1 MHQPSLISKV
11 LLSFADN
18 FAEHHHDLSAL
29 LLTPDKHLWLGSDEA
44 STIERLSFIDNENF
58 GEHKQFRVAEFFDL
72 PAPEDEEIDIEGL
85 AYSDY
90 YLWLIGSHSYKRK
103 KPKPDKSD
111 AQNIKR
117 LTKVKSEAN
126 RYIIGRIPLVD
137 GELIRECPHPEN
149 PNVQLSAG
157 KLQVTPQGNLLM
169 EALANDPH
177 LGFFVTAEIP
187 GKDNGFDIE
196 GIEICQ
202 NRIFLGLRGPVLRGW
217 AIILEIE
224 LQSNL
229 PGLLDLKYLG
239 VSGEKYK
246 KHFIYLNGLGIRDLC
261 WDNQDLL
268 ILAGPTMDLDG
279 PVTIYRLQNG
289 LNLDE
294 NVLNYPQAVL
304 DIPYG
309 KGNNHAEGITL
320 FEGITGGRS
329 KRQLCGR
336 SLLVV
341 HDSPA
346 ENRLQGQASII
357 ADVFQL
363 TVNSEQ

>member
-1 MHQPSLISKV
+1 MHHPSLISKI

-18 FAEHHHDLSAL
+18 FAEHHKDLSAL
-29 LLTPDKHLWLGSDEA
+29 LLTPEKHLWLGSDEA
-44 STIERLSFIDNENF
+44 STIERLSFIDDKNF

-72 PAPEDEEIDIEGL
+72 PASEDEEIDIEGL

-103 KPKPDKSD
+103 KPKPHKSD
-111 AQNIKR
+111 EENIKR

-137 GELIRECPHPEN
+137 GELIAECTHPEN
-149 PNVQLSAG
+149 PKLKLSAG
-157 KLQVTPQGNLLM
+157 KLQVTNQGNLLM
-169 EALANDPH
+169 EALANDSH
-177 LGFFVTAEIP
+177 LGFFVKAEIP

-224 LQSNL
+224 LQESNL

-239 VSGEKYK
+239 KSGEKYK

-279 PVTIYRLQNG
+279 PVTVYRLEDG
-289 LNLDE
+289 VNLDE
-294 NVLNYPQAVL
+294 NALNYPQPVL

-309 KGNNHAEGITL
+309 EGEDHAEGITL
-320 FEGITGGRS
+320 FEGITGI
-329 KRQLCGR
+329 K

-346 ENRLQGQASII
+346 ENRLQCKANII
-357 ADVFQL
+357 ADVLQL
-363 TVNSEQ
+363 AVNSEQ